1 MDSVNGSKHR
11 PTTTNTDEEP
21 ILQSPSKNSKPKKDK
36 SGLRSSSSSDDF
48 IQLEDS
54 ELAKS
59 PRPNPDPPQLASPD
73 AKQSPP
79 AVQSMARSDETPDP
93 NRIPSSIFNRSKST
107 TPQEWSVA
115 SNESLFSIHV
125 GNSSFS
131 RDHIILFGKS
141 GELGSLPDY
150 PLGLEGGGGPGGE
163 GLEALPLSSPPGEV
177 GMLKTEAMK
186 EALRV
191 GVEESKMGEG
201 ARVEAEKVSVTPR
214 SESSTSRSSDG
225 SGTSTKSF
233 AFPILTGDATKIGSI
248 KAQSHHHRNQQPTM
262 SPTAETPGGAA
273 TPNADKNWWCSWFSC
288 CSFCS

>member
-1 MDSVNGSKHR
+1 MDTVNGSKDR

-21 ILQSPSKNSKPKKDK
+21 ILQSPTKNSKPKKDK
-36 SGLRSSSSSDDF
+36 SDSRSSSSDDF
-48 IQLEDS
+48 IQLEES

-73 AKQSPP
+73 SKQSPP

-150 PLGLEGGGGPGGE
+150 PLGLEGGGGAGGE
-163 GLEALPLSSPPGEV
+163 GLEALPLSSPPGEA

-191 GVEESKMGEG
+191 GVEESKTGEG
-201 ARVEAEKVSVTPR
+201 ARVEAEKASIDRRCDEDRVDQSAVSP
-214 SESSTSRSSDG
+214 SPESSAANDESYSRN
-225 SGTSTKSF
+225 SGRS
-233 AFPILTGDATKIGSI
+233 GDA
-248 KAQSHHHRNQQPTM
+248 
-262 SPTAETPGGAA
+262 
-273 TPNADKNWWCSWFSC
+273 
-288 CSFCS
+288 

>member
-1 MDSVNGSKHR
+1 MDSVNKSKHSS
-11 PTTTNTDEEP
+11 TTTNTDEEP

-36 SGLRSSSSSDDF
+36 SGSRSSSSDDF
-48 IQLEDS
+48 IQLEES

-59 PRPNPDPPQLASPD
+59 PRPNPDPPELASPD

-79 AVQSMARSDETPDP
+79 AVQFMARSDDP

-150 PLGLEGGGGPGGE
+150 PLGLEGGGGA
-163 GLEALPLSSPPGEV
+163 GLEALPLSSPPGEA

-186 EALRV
+186 EALPLSSPP
-191 GVEESKMGEG
+191 G
-201 ARVEAEKVSVTPR
+201 EAEKASVTPR
-214 SESSTSRSSDG
+214 SESSASRSSDG
-225 SGTSTKSF
+225 SGTSTNSF
-233 AFPILTGDATKIGSI
+233 AFPVLTGDATKIGSI